1 MSRTAQVRLDGEQL
15 EQLAQRVAG
24 LLADRLQP
32 AAPPPPRRAARELM
46 TAAQVAQ
53 WWRLDRSWVY
63 DHADQLGVIKLGTD
77 SRPRLRFDPDH
88 VAHALGLPAPDET
101 GPVSE
106 STVIPSGRTQS
117 VPNRRNQSYGRRT
130 P

>member
-1 MSRTAQVRLDGEQL
+1 MSNPAQIRLDGDQL
-15 EQLAQRVAG
+15 EQLAERVAG

-32 AAPPPPRRAARELM
+32 AAPTAPRRARELM

-63 DHADQLGVIKLGTD
+63 DHADQLGVIKLGTG

-106 STVIPSGRTQS
+106 STAIPRGRTPS

>member
-1 MSRTAQVRLDGEQL
+1 
-15 EQLAQRVAG
+15 
-24 LLADRLQP
+24 
-32 AAPPPPRRAARELM
+32 M
-46 TAAQVAQ
+46 TAAQVAD

-63 DHADQLGVIKLGTD
+63 DHADQLGVIKLGTG
-77 SRPRLRFDPDH
+77 SRPRLRFDPDQ
-88 VAHALGLPAPDET
+88 VADALGLPAPDET

-106 STVIPSGRTQS
+106 STAIPRGRTPS